1 MIITLIFV
9 NGVIGIL
16 DVVKVVIVMFFNK
29 LFNRLIVFDFNDND
43 PLLVFCFFTMGLL
56 IYAFRYI
63 DLPIVKDDC
72 ICVSVYTY
80 RLLLR
85 SQSNFVVIIR

>member
-43 PLLVFCFFTMGLL
+43 PLLVFCFFTMGLYKNAFKYVL
-56 IYAFRYI
+56 IC
-63 DLPIVKDDC
+63 P
-72 ICVSVYTY
+72 
-80 RLLLR
+80 
-85 SQSNFVVIIR
+85 